1 MYHAPKL
8 VVKLSFRR
16 VWRPCG
22 LERLVVLFRRF
33 RTSALFV
40 NQVALA
46 EVSLLRTSAAEFS
59 LRSFRNRKRFQNGYG
74 WGFAW
79 PLHELPQSGQK
90 LTLRWFQQQD
100 ELQERRPRC
109 LQAEA

>member
-16 VWRPCG
+16 LSFRRVWRPCA
-22 LERLVVLFRRF
+22 LERLVFGRF

-46 EVSLLRTSAAEFS
+46 ELSLSRTSAAEFS
-59 LRSFRNRKRFQNGYG
+59 LRSVR
-74 WGFAW
+74 
-79 PLHELPQSGQK
+79 
-90 LTLRWFQQQD
+90 
-100 ELQERRPRC
+100 
-109 LQAEA
+109 